1 MCISHSDRSGSRQ
14 SQETTMHDMILDL
27 NEAELDFVSGGD
39 LHNGG
44 KPPWYV
50 WTPGLEPWDLDQLP

>member
-1 MCISHSDRSGSRQ
+1 MTNAIF
-14 SQETTMHDMILDL
+14 DL

-44 KPPWYV
+44 YPLDTIFY
-50 WTPGLEPWDLDQLP
+50 PGLEPWSFDGQP

>member
-1 MCISHSDRSGSRQ
+1 
-14 SQETTMHDMILDL
+14 MHDMILDL